1 MATSPQFAATP
12 NIGSNVLSSS
22 ANASYTSPTN
32 TVTVATAGA
41 NGTKIEEVVFIGT
54 GTTVA
59 GVVGLFLYDGTTYHF
74 FDSILVSVITPSTT
88 QTPFR
93 QANTYSNLEL
103 KSGWTLVA
111 ASFVSSQLINVV
123 ATGGDL

>member
-12 NIGSNVLSSS
+12 NIGSNVVSSS
-22 ANASYTSPTN
+22 ANASYTAPTN
-32 TVTVATAGA
+32 TVTIVVAGS

-59 GVVGLFLYDGTTYHF
+59 GVIGLFLYDGSTYHF
-74 FDSILVSVITPSTT
+74 YDSVVINAITPTT
-88 QTPFR
+88 AVPPFR
-93 QANTYSNLEL
+93 QVNSYGNLEL

-111 ASFVSSQLINVV
+111 ATFVGSQLVNIV